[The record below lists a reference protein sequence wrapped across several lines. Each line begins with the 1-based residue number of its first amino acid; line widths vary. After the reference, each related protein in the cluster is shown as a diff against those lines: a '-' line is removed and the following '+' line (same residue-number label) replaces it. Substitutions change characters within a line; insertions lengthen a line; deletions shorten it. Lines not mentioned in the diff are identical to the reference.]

1 MSEPRTRIDD
11 AIDRAVREIVLHDPP
26 AGFRRRVLSRL
37 ERASAP
43 SVPAR
48 RTYLWP
54 GLATAAAVIAIVA
67 IGYVVVRD
75 VPQGPVTT
83 APSVAT
89 AVPATPPAPPEAGEP
104 QPRIEPR
111 ANAPRTRRSPRQ
123 EPVRTAVFGPRD
135 GRISAASLRGPL
147 PVAEAPDQA
156 APGEPAV
163 PALPPIGVT
172 VVSPLQ
178 PLQIAP
184 IVVAPILIPRVQLA
198 PISPP
203 R

>member
-1 MSEPRTRIDD
+1 MSEHRTRIDD

-37 ERASAP
+37 DRASAP
-43 SVPAR
+43 AAPAR

-54 GLATAAAVIAIVA
+54 GLATAAAAIAIVA
-67 IGYVVVRD
+67 IVYVVVRD
-75 VPQGPVTT
+75 VPQAPVTT

-89 AVPATPPAPPEAGEP
+89 AVPATAPAPPGADER

-111 ANAPRTRRSPRQ
+111 ANAPRPRRSPRQ
-123 EPVRTAVFGPRD
+123 EPVRTAVFAPRD
-135 GRISAASLRGPL
+135 GRISAASVRGPL
-147 PVAEAPDQA
+147 PVTEAPEQA
-156 APGEPAV
+156 PPGEPAA

-172 VVSPLQ
+172 AVSPLQ

-184 IVVAPILIPRVQLA
+184 IVVTPIHIPRVQLA
-198 PISPP
+198 PILPP